1 MKTNAT
7 LDKTITVT
15 GIKFWNWTITA
26 NVIAT
31 FNYDPNTNTF
41 SHTQNSI
48 GVNDGDI
55 VGQGNNASIP
65 NISFSNHVS
74 VDAVR
79 WAKMTADAG
88 MGIGQ
93 RDDWIDAI
101 YESDALRDAI
111 THEGEFLSAIAAIVK
126 EERDEAC
133 AAIEKPAQKASKFRN
148 LTQQV
153 NDVLD
158 LTRGYDPNSLV
169 GRMAALLEQTTFYK
183 DLYYN
188 TLTPAQRDNPVPPK
202 E

>member
-26 NVIAT
+26 NVILT
-31 FNYDPNTNTF
+31 FEYDRNTNTF

-111 THEGEFLSAIAAIVK
+111 THEGEFLSAIAAVVK
-126 EERDEAC
+126 ED
-133 AAIEKPAQKASKFRN
+133 SK
-148 LTQQV
+148 
-153 NDVLD
+153 
-158 LTRGYDPNSLV
+158 
-169 GRMAALLEQTTFYK
+169 
-183 DLYYN
+183 
-188 TLTPAQRDNPVPPK
+188 
-202 E
+202 

>member
-48 GVNDGDI
+48 GTNDGDI

-74 VDAVR
+74 VDVVR
-79 WAKMTADAG
+79 WAKITTDAG
-88 MGIGQ
+88 MNIGQ

-101 YESDALRDAI
+101 YTSAELNSAVKAELD
-111 THEGEFLSAIAAIVK
+111 FLNVAATIVK
-126 EERDEAC
+126 EDTNA
-133 AAIEKPAQKASKFRN
+133 
-148 LTQQV
+148 
-153 NDVLD
+153 
-158 LTRGYDPNSLV
+158 
-169 GRMAALLEQTTFYK
+169 
-183 DLYYN
+183 
-188 TLTPAQRDNPVPPK
+188 
-202 E
+202 

>member
-1 MKTNAT
+1 MTPHTLNTITTTNNDRKNMSI
-7 LDKTITVT
+7 DKTITVT

-48 GVNDGDI
+48 GTNDGDI
-55 VGQGNNASIP
+55 FGQGNEPSIP

-111 THEGEFLSAIAAIVK
+111 THEGEFLSAIAAVVK
-126 EERDEAC
+126 EDG
-133 AAIEKPAQKASKFRN
+133 K
-148 LTQQV
+148 
-153 NDVLD
+153 
-158 LTRGYDPNSLV
+158 
-169 GRMAALLEQTTFYK
+169 
-183 DLYYN
+183 
-188 TLTPAQRDNPVPPK
+188 
-202 E
+202 

>member
-1 MKTNAT
+1 MKTNDT
-7 LDKTITVT
+7 LDKTITIT

-26 NVIAT
+26 NVILT
-31 FNYDPNTNTF
+31 FEYDRNTNTF
-41 SHTQNSI
+41 SHTQSSI

-111 THEGEFLSAIAAIVK
+111 THEGEFLSAIAAVVK
-126 EERDEAC
+126 EDG
-133 AAIEKPAQKASKFRN
+133 K
-148 LTQQV
+148 
-153 NDVLD
+153 
-158 LTRGYDPNSLV
+158 
-169 GRMAALLEQTTFYK
+169 
-183 DLYYN
+183 
-188 TLTPAQRDNPVPPK
+188 
-202 E
+202 